1 MAKKTK
7 GTFAQ
12 AQAALSRA
20 FRDFE
25 KSVSGL
31 VGSDNPVKSTKKAK
45 RKTAK
50 RAKRKSA
57 SRR

>member
-31 VGSDNPVKSTKKAK
+31 VGGEKAVKSTRKAK

-50 RAKRKSA
+50 KAKRKST